1 MATPTNLPASFS
13 TAQILTASQMNDLRG
28 AFRVLQVVQGTSTAQ
43 ASTSSATLT
52 DMGLSVTITPQ
63 SASSKILVTCTFHI
77 GFGASADDT
86 YYTMLRGGT
95 SICVGTAGSVTNS
108 SAYLRGNTQGGVL
121 GIVPVTLT
129 TLDSPNTTSAT
140 TYKMQWA
147 TRVDSIYLNRR
158 GSDGNFG
165 TISTI
170 IVQEISA

>member
-1 MATPTNLPASFS
+1 MATPTNLPAAFT
-13 TAQILTASQMNDLRG
+13 TAQVLTSAQMNDLRG

-43 ASTSSATLT
+43 SSTSSATLT
-52 DMGLSVTITPQ
+52 DMGLSVSITPQ
-63 SASSKILVTCTFHI
+63 SSSSKILVTTTFNI
-77 GFGASADDT
+77 GFGSSADDT
-86 YYTMLRGGT
+86 FYTMLRGST
-95 SICVGTAGSVTNS
+95 SICVGTAGLSTNA
-108 SAYLRGNTQGGVL
+108 SAYLRGNTQGGAT

-158 GSDGNFG
+158 GADGNFG